1 MEIIMISD
9 SKLKVMLT
17 KEDLED
23 FDIETEELD
32 YGNTETKRMFWDILS
47 RAKHTVG
54 FDTDGHRVLVQL
66 FSSRAGGCEMFIT
79 KIGSVCPPCQ
89 SKEDP
94 NEDGDLHPIL
104 HYKPSYRS
112 VSERGKTGAFG
123 FDCLPH
129 LLTVC
134 RRLIGIGYGGN
145 SSAYIG
151 DDKRYYLFLDGLDPT
166 GYLPIDEYS
175 FIAEYGST
183 ENIDAITGFLHEHG
197 KAICDDR
204 AVEQLGVL

>member
-9 SKLKVMLT
+9 SKLKIMLT
-17 KEDLED
+17 KEDLDD
-23 FDIETEELD
+23 FDIEAEELD

-66 FSSRAGGCEMFIT
+66 FPCRAGGCEMFIT
-79 KIGSVCPPCQ
+79 KIGSVCYPSQ
-89 SKEDP
+89 RKDALDE
-94 NEDGDLHPIL
+94 EGDNRPIL
-104 HYKPSYRS
+104 HYKPSHRS
-112 VSERGKTGAFG
+112 SSNTGRTGAFG

-134 RRLIGIGYGGN
+134 HRLMGIGYGGN

-175 FIAEYGST
+175 FIAEYGSV
-183 ENIDAITGFLHEHG
+183 ENTDAITGFLHEHG
-197 KAICDDR
+197 KAICDNR